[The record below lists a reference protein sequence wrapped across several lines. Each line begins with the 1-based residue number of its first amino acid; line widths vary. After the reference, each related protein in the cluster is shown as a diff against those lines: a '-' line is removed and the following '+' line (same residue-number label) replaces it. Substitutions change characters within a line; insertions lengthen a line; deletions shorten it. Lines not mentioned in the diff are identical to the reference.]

1 MNGLAHPGV
10 LDAFAHDTRTDKL
23 ILAMYEDRPWQ
34 GEDLQLLQLQE
45 KVNAYLSFIL
55 DGEMLEAFPQ
65 FCDKAIE
72 IQLRTVHEPEEKAS
86 DLIRRMREQLAFQK
100 IEFQVIQIDAAEVKA
115 PASCGCGEGGCCQ
128 SE

>member
-23 ILAMYEDRPWQ
+23 VLAMYEDRPWQ
-34 GEDLQLLQLQE
+34 GEDFQLMQLQE

-65 FCDKAIE
+65 FSDKVVE

-100 IEFQVIQIDAAEVKA
+100 IEFVVVQIDAAEVKA
-115 PASCGCGEGGCCQ
+115 PSSCGCGEGGCC
-128 SE
+128 